1 MDWKSKVILIVGLYV
16 IVLRLRMKVMLLWYC
31 IIRERHQQYRKRK
44 RSKRYSMIK
53 KIPKQIEHLSNLV
66 RENDTVCI
74 EQLRMDRN
82 AFGRLCQILRNA
94 GGLEDE
100 KYVSLTEQVAL
111 FLHILAHHKK
121 NVSIKLYY
129 KRSGATVSLYF
140 NRTLDA
146 FLRLYHMF
154 LARPEPITE
163 DSVDPV
169 WKYFPGCLGALDG
182 THVKVRV
189 PLRVK
194 NRYRSRKGEISTNVL
209 AVCNKYMNFIY
220 VLSGWEGSAADSRV
234 LRDAMSREPG
244 LQVPE
249 GCYYLGD
256 GGYANC
262 EGFLTPYRGRRYHLS
277 EWGEGDARLRNYQE
291 YFNMRHAKA
300 RNIIERSFEKIK
312 GRWACLRSNTFYPID
327 VQNKIIM
334 ACCLLHN
341 FIRFEMA
348 VDPIEDQFNKV
359 PESVDNNDYIDNVEP
374 SDEWSDWRD
383 NLAIDMYNEWRDR
396 MDSQTSMQI
405 PQEKLGRGR
414 RQKAPKRFWSKN
426 EELVCIGV
434 VKELIKG
441 GWRSGNGWRGGFY
454 SAVKDEMKKEWIMVS
469 DVANLSGFN
478 WDHSSS
484 MILAEH
490 DELWNALKKNGTD
503 VDKTR
508 GNAFPYYEDWC
519 EIFGKDRATGEKAC
533 DFSTNEKRDSEKRNA
548 EKIEGEKISRS
559 KENDKVFGYDTYFTD
574 CYFVQDEDGESDH
587 VKIVSPTAGGGA
599 KKKKMDHS
607 GVIDD
612 SLNVMM
618 NSFMNETKEALLG
631 LNRSIEKLCNGDP
644 NAALAMAAL
653 KNISSLSQIHRIE
666 GSSKARGQAYAF
678 AAFCCNGCTGSAW
691 LC

>member
-1 MDWKSKVILIVGLYV
+1 MDWKSKVILIVGLYM

-31 IIRERHQQYRKRK
+31 IMRERHQQYRKRK

-100 KYVSLTEQVAL
+100 KYVSVTEQVAL

-154 LARPEPITE
+154 FARPEPINE
-163 DSVDPV
+163 DSVDPL
-169 WKYFPGCLGALDG
+169 WKYFSVCLGALDG

-189 PLRVK
+189 PITVK

-209 AVCNKYMNFIY
+209 AVCNKNMNFIY
-220 VLSGWEGSAADSRV
+220 ALSGWEGSAADSRV

-249 GCYYLGD
+249 VG
-256 GGYANC
+256 
-262 EGFLTPYRGRRYHLS
+262 
-277 EWGEGDARLRNYQE
+277 
-291 YFNMRHAKA
+291 
-300 RNIIERSFEKIK
+300 
-312 GRWACLRSNTFYPID
+312 
-327 VQNKIIM
+327 
-334 ACCLLHN
+334 
-341 FIRFEMA
+341 FEMA
-348 VDPIEDQFNKV
+348 VDPIEDQFNNV
-359 PESVDNNDYIDNVEP
+359 PESVDNNDYIDN
-374 SDEWSDWRD
+374 S
-383 NLAIDMYNEWRDR
+383 
-396 MDSQTSMQI
+396 MD
-405 PQEKLGRGR
+405 
-414 RQKAPKRFWSKN
+414 
-426 EELVCIGV
+426 
-434 VKELIKG
+434 
-441 GWRSGNGWRGGFY
+441 Y
-454 SAVKDEMKKEWIMVS
+454 
-469 DVANLSGFN
+469 
-478 WDHSSS
+478 
-484 MILAEH
+484 
-490 DELWNALKKNGTD
+490 
-503 VDKTR
+503 
-508 GNAFPYYEDWC
+508 WC

-559 KENDKVFGYDTYFTD
+559 KKNDKVSGYDTYFTD

-587 VKIVSPTAGGGA
+587 VKIVSPTAGGRA
-599 KKKKMDHS
+599 KKKKMDHY

-631 LNRSIEKLCNGDP
+631 LNRYIEKLCNGDL

-653 KNISSLSQIHRIE
+653 KNISSLSQFHRIE
-666 GSSKARGQAYAF
+666 VAQKLVDKPMHLQLFVAMDAEDQLDYVKNILGGKI
-678 AAFCCNGCTGSAW
+678 
-691 LC
+691 

>member
-1 MDWKSKVILIVGLYV
+1 
-16 IVLRLRMKVMLLWYC
+16 
-31 IIRERHQQYRKRK
+31 
-44 RSKRYSMIK
+44 
-53 KIPKQIEHLSNLV
+53 
-66 RENDTVCI
+66 
-74 EQLRMDRN
+74 
-82 AFGRLCQILRNA
+82 
-94 GGLEDE
+94 
-100 KYVSLTEQVAL
+100 
-111 FLHILAHHKK
+111 
-121 NVSIKLYY
+121 
-129 KRSGATVSLYF
+129 
-140 NRTLDA
+140 
-146 FLRLYHMF
+146 
-154 LARPEPITE
+154 
-163 DSVDPV
+163 
-169 WKYFPGCLGALDG
+169 
-182 THVKVRV
+182 
-189 PLRVK
+189 
-194 NRYRSRKGEISTNVL
+194 
-209 AVCNKYMNFIY
+209 
-220 VLSGWEGSAADSRV
+220 
-234 LRDAMSREPG
+234 
-244 LQVPE
+244 
-249 GCYYLGD
+249 
-256 GGYANC
+256 
-262 EGFLTPYRGRRYHLS
+262 
-277 EWGEGDARLRNYQE
+277 
-291 YFNMRHAKA
+291 
-300 RNIIERSFEKIK
+300 
-312 GRWACLRSNTFYPID
+312 
-327 VQNKIIM
+327 
-334 ACCLLHN
+334 
-341 FIRFEMA
+341 
-348 VDPIEDQFNKV
+348 
-359 PESVDNNDYIDNVEP
+359 
-374 SDEWSDWRD
+374 
-383 NLAIDMYNEWRDR
+383 
-396 MDSQTSMQI
+396 MQI

-454 SAVKDEMKKEWIMVS
+454 SAVKDEMKKIIPECTLIEINVNSKLPVWKREWIMVF

-503 VDKTR
+503 VDKMR

-519 EIFGKDRATGEKAC
+519 EIFEKDRATGEKAC

-559 KENDKVFGYDTYFTD
+559 KENDKVFRYDTYFTD

-666 GSSKARGQAYAF
+666 VAQKLVDKPMHLQLFVAMDAEDQLGYVKNILG
-678 AAFCCNGCTGSAW
+678 GKI
-691 LC
+691 